1 MVTKV
6 NKMPVSQRKG
16 TNKYESDPKI
26 SQHMPRSRNVIQTVI
41 FYLLM
46 SIEASSTDT

>member
-6 NKMPVSQRKG
+6 NKVPVSQRKG
-16 TNKYESDPKI
+16 TNKSESNPKI
-26 SQHMPRSRNVIQTVI
+26 SEHTPRNRNVIQTVI
-41 FYLLM
+41 SYFLM